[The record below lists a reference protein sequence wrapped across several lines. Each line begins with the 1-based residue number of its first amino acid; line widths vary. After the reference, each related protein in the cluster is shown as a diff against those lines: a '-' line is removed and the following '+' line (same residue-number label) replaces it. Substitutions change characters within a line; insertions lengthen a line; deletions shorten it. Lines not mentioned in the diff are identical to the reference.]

1 MDRRGFITSLT
12 LGTFAVPRVAPAQ
25 PARKV
30 YRIGH
35 LSPVARTSEMVGPQP
50 QHPFSNALLRGL
62 HELGYA
68 YGEHFVIEPRGAE
81 GKPERFAVL
90 AASWSVSSWT

>member
-1 MDRRGFITSLT
+1 
-12 LGTFAVPRVAPAQ
+12 
-25 PARKV
+25 
-30 YRIGH
+30 
-35 LSPVARTSEMVGPQP
+35 MVGPQP